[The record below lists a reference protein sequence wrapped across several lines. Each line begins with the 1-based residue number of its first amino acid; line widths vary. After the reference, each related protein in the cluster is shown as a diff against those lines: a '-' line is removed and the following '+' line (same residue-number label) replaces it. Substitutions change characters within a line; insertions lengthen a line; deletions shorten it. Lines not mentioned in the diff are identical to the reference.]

1 MMNLITKV
9 DQYLFYSIIHFT
21 REQHL
26 SPTALKVSAT
36 GDGHWYAYLSVAV
49 LLLHSQGQSFFNLLL
64 LGFLIELPLYLM
76 LKNAIRRQRPCYAL
90 VGFNGHF
97 EPSDKFSLP
106 SGHTAGAFVLASVIH
121 VYFPVFA
128 PLAYLWATTVGLSRI
143 ALGVH
148 YPLDILAGIL
158 LGIGSVTLAEN
169 II

>member
-1 MMNLITKV
+1 MNLITKV

-21 REQHL
+21 REQQL

-36 GDGHWYAYLSVAV
+36 GDGHWYVYLSVAV
-49 LLLHSQGQSFFNLLL
+49 LLSHSQGQSFFNLLL
-64 LGFLIELPLYLM
+64 FGFAIELPLYLL

-90 VGFNGHF
+90 VGFNCHF

-121 VYFPVFA
+121 VYFPALA
-128 PLAYLWATTVGLSRI
+128 PFAYLWATMVGLSRI

-148 YPLDILAGIL
+148 YPLDIVAGMG
-158 LGIGSVTLAEN
+158 LGIGSVMLAEN